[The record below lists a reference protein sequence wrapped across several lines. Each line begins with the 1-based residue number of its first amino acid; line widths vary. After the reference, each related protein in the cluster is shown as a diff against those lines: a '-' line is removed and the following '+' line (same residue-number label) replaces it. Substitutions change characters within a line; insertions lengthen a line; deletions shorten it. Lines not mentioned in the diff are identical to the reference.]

1 MAKTNTFLITN
12 LITALKGAV
21 QVENLLI
28 GINCNGYL
36 TYEKK
41 EINSAQSCEIL
52 NTQRSARADYSL
64 LHKQA
69 KPEAVRGRQK
79 LNQL

>member
-1 MAKTNTFLITN
+1 MKNKYFIINN

-28 GINCNGYL
+28 GSVMGICLMKKKGINRVQN
-36 TYEKK
+36 
-41 EINSAQSCEIL
+41 CEIL
-52 NTQRSARADYSL
+52 NAQRSERADYSL

-79 LNQL
+79 LKQL